1 MRTHWVLR
9 REEVER
15 QNQVRKTECEEGPSG
30 GGTESEAARENA
42 AEGASTEN
50 CGARTWRSANVRSVS
65 ET

>member
-9 REEVER
+9 RKDVEM
-15 QNQVRKTECEEGPSG
+15 QNQVRNTECEAGPSG
-30 GGTESEAARENA
+30 EGRESEAARENA

-50 CGARTWRSANVRSVS
+50 CGASTWRSAKVWGVS